1 MADLRRMD
9 VGFQAGA
16 VLAVRAEAEAYDA
29 LVAALGDD
37 RSDRWHTLDT
47 DDSQILIDLAQVI
60 YVRRERGDQ
69 RVGF

>member
-1 MADLRRMD
+1 MD

-29 LVAALGDD
+29 LVAALGGD
-37 RSDRWHTLDT
+37 RAERWHTLDT
-47 DDSQILIDLAQVI
+47 DDSQILVDLSQVI
-60 YVRRERGDQ
+60 YLRRERGDQ

>member
-16 VLAVRAEAEAYDA
+16 VLAVRAEAKGYDA
-29 LVAALGDD
+29 LVSALGDD
-37 RSDRWHTLDT
+37 KASRWHTLDT
-47 DDSQILIDLAQVI
+47 DDSQILIDLSQVI
-60 YVRRERGDQ
+60 YIRRERGDQ

>member
-16 VLAVRAEAEAYDA
+16 ILAVRAEAEAYDA
-29 LVAALGDD
+29 LVAALTDE
-37 RSDRWHTLDT
+37 RADRWHTLDT
-47 DDSQILIDLAQVI
+47 DDSQILIDLSQVI
-60 YVRRERGDQ
+60 YIRRERGDQ

>member
-1 MADLRRMD
+1 MADLRRFD

-16 VLAVRAEAEAYDA
+16 SLAVRAEAGAYEA
-29 LVAALGDD
+29 LVSALTDD
-37 RSDRWHTLDT
+37 SGDRWHTLDT
-47 DDSQILIDLAQVI
+47 EDSQIVIDLSQVV

>member
-29 LVAALGDD
+29 LVGALGNDKAQ
-37 RSDRWHTLDT
+37 RWHTLDT

-60 YVRRERGDQ
+60 YIRRERGDQ

>member
-9 VGFQAGA
+9 IGFQAGA

-29 LVAALGDD
+29 LVTALGDD
-37 RSDRWHTLDT
+37 RAERWHTLDT
-47 DDSQILIDLAQVI
+47 DDSQILIDISQVI
-60 YVRRERGDQ
+60 YIRRERGDQ

>member
-9 VGFQAGA
+9 IGFRAGA

-29 LVAALGDD
+29 LVSALGDD
-37 RSDRWHTLDT
+37 RAERWHTLDT
-47 DDSQILIDLAQVI
+47 DDSQILIDLAEVVYI
-60 YVRRERGDQ
+60 RRERGDQ

>member
-1 MADLRRMD
+1 

-29 LVAALGDD
+29 LLAALEDE
-37 RSDRWHTLDT
+37 RADRWQTLDT
-47 DDSQILIDLAQVI
+47 DDSQILIDLSQVI
-60 YVRRERGDQ
+60 YIRRERGDQ

>member
-1 MADLRRMD
+1 MD

-29 LVAALGDD
+29 LLAALEDE
-37 RSDRWHTLDT
+37 RADRWQTLDT
-47 DDSQILIDLAQVI
+47 DDSQILIDLSQVI
-60 YVRRERGDQ
+60 YIRRERGDQ

>member
-1 MADLRRMD
+1 MADLRRFD

-16 VLAVRAEAEAYDA
+16 QLSVRAEAGAYDA
-29 LVAALGDD
+29 MVAALTDD
-37 RSDRWHTLDT
+37 SDNRWHTLDT
-47 DDSQILIDLAQVI
+47 DDSQIVIDLSQVV

>member
-37 RSDRWHTLDT
+37 RAERWHTLDT
-47 DDSQILIDLAQVI
+47 DDSQILLDLAQVT

>member
-1 MADLRRMD
+1 MD

-29 LVAALGDD
+29 LVAALDD
-37 RSDRWHTLDT
+37 ERADRWQTLDT
-47 DDSQILIDLAQVI
+47 DDSQILIDLSQVI
-60 YVRRERGDQ
+60 YIRRERGDQ

>member
-1 MADLRRMD
+1 MD

-29 LVAALGDD
+29 LVGALGDD
-37 RSDRWHTLDT
+37 KSPRWHTLDT

-60 YVRRERGDQ
+60 YIRRERGDQ

>member
-1 MADLRRMD
+1 MPDLRRMD

-16 VLAVRAEAEAYDA
+16 VLAVRAEAEAYDG

-37 RSDRWHTLDT
+37 RAERWHTLDT
-47 DDSQILIDLAQVI
+47 DDSQILIDLSQVI
-60 YVRRERGDQ
+60 YIRRERGDQ

>member
-29 LVAALGDD
+29 LLGALDNE
-37 RSDRWHTLDT
+37 RADRWHTLDT
-47 DDSQILIDLAQVI
+47 DDSQILIDLSQVI
-60 YVRRERGDQ
+60 YIRRERGDQ